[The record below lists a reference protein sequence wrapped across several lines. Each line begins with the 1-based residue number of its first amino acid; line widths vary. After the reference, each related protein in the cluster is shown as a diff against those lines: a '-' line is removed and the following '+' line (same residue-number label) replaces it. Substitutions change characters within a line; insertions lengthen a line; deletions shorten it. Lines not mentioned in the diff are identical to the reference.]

1 MSQTAHNPDS
11 SSRPALLILSLQFLA
26 VFCTVTGLLVG
37 LWRALQSPEVDGA
50 PASPVMA
57 GLLVFVGALVAA
69 GLLWAAAHL
78 LGVHSETR
86 DRQRRLLE
94 TLQELRTPAPTET
107 PQASE
112 PGPNPTAELKPL
124 LTAIREELTEL
135 NTNMLLSTQQREAKR
150 FRKQSQRAEQLARQ
164 VRQSIRAGEFDE
176 AEEMLERLIHEIP
189 DDPHLE
195 ELRDSIEEARR
206 EQSRHLVQQEV
217 RRTADLMAVA
227 RFDEAID
234 VAREIE
240 DKHGQQP
247 ETQGLLQRVMQE
259 AQTYELQ
266 QRRRLYAQITEHA
279 EAREWKLALETAHRL
294 LEKFPDSEQAGQVRN
309 LMPTL
314 VDNARIEEVR
324 GLRDRILDL
333 MERRRYAE
341 AAQLAHHVI
350 ENYPETAAAEELRPK
365 LQRLQQLAAGG
376 PDAAASG

>member
-1 MSQTAHNPDS
+1 M
-11 SSRPALLILSLQFLA
+11 LLILSLQFLA
-26 VFCTVTGLLVG
+26 VFCAATGLLVG
-37 LWRALQSPEVDGA
+37 IWRALQSSGVEGSPTA
-50 PASPVMA
+50 PVVS
-57 GLLVFVGALVAA
+57 GLLMFVSGLVAA

-78 LGVHSETR
+78 LGAHSERR
-86 DRQRRLLE
+86 DREHDLLRV
-94 TLQELRTPAPTET
+94 LQELHSESPAEAQPTPEPAPDV
-107 PQASE
+107 A
-112 PGPNPTAELKPL
+112 AELKPL
-124 LTAIREELTEL
+124 LAAIREELTEL
-135 NTNMLLSTQQREAKR
+135 NTNMLLSPEQREAKR

-164 VRQSIRAGEFDE
+164 VRQGIRAGEFDQ
-176 AEEMLERLIHEIP
+176 AEEMLERLLQEIP
-189 DDPHLE
+189 DDPHLD
-195 ELRDSIEEARR
+195 ELRDRIEEGRR
-206 EQSRHLVQQEV
+206 EESRRLVQQEV

-234 VAREIE
+234 VAREVE

-247 ETQGLLQRVMQE
+247 EAQGLLQRVMQE

-266 QRRRLYAQITEHA
+266 QRRRLYTQINEQA

-294 LEKFPDSEQAGQVRN
+294 LEKFPDSEQAGRVRN

-365 LQRLQQLAAGG
+365 LQRLRQLAAAG
-376 PDAAASG
+376 PDAPPQS